1 MTLTGKIGSRGQ
13 VTLPKEV
20 RRRFKL
26 EPGQDIAFVIK
37 GDALTIIPLTKTLF
51 DLEGVLEP
59 SGLSVEE
66 LHGYRVRS
74 DVEGTNGE

>member
-26 EPGQDIAFVIK
+26 EPGQDVAFVIK

-51 DLEGVLEP
+51 DWLNMRFKGI
-59 SGLSVEE
+59 EE
-66 LHGYRVRS
+66 AQVKKAVTPYLFF
-74 DVEGTNGE
+74 